1 MDFLGGVLTGLTIAV
16 VVRFVVDLSILPVIK
31 LREAIWAVDHSLI
44 LYANCYGEPVPEELK
59 IEAQLKFRHHAA
71 ELSTQSRALVGHTLW
86 SRIRLV
92 PNQAHILR
100 AADKLISL
108 AGLARD
114 PISQASMTASSAEND
129 IRRLLQIQR
138 I

>member
-1 MDFLGGVLTGLTIAV
+1 MDFLGGVLTGLIIAV
-16 VVRFVVDLSILPVIK
+16 VVRFVVDLSIIPVIR

-59 IEAQLKFRHHAA
+59 IKAQSKFRHHAA

-86 SRIRLV
+86 SRIRRV

-114 PISQASMTASSAEND
+114 PSSQASMTASSAEND

>member
-1 MDFLGGVLTGLTIAV
+1 MDFLGGVLTGLIVAV
-16 VVRFVVDLSILPVIK
+16 VVRFMVDLSVTPVMK
-31 LREAIWAVDHSLI
+31 LREAIWAVDYSLI
-44 LYANCYGEPVPEELK
+44 LYANCYGEPVPEVLK
-59 IEAQLKFRHHAA
+59 IEAQSRFRHHAA
-71 ELSTQSRALVGHTLW
+71 ELSIQTRALIGHAFW
-86 SRIRLV
+86 SRIRLL

-100 AADKLISL
+100 AADKLIFL

-114 PISQASMTASSAEND
+114 PSSQATMTAGTAEND